1 MRNRKFDQMFKEEF
15 NKANANPLT
24 LDDIFEKGTLK
35 RKTCN
40 YKFWKYTSINLACL
54 LVVCL
59 VAISVLLVDNINT
72 KKNQNL
78 NNDSFEKHTFQDI
91 TFTEENNILTASE
104 KEYAK
109 SICDVEF
116 DMLISKYL
124 KINNDITMYV
134 YSGDRREYVDDNLI
148 YINVYFYVFDF
159 QNHNQNII
167 MNIDENEIVVNKDNR
182 FGILDNIKESE
193 KQEIAFTLTYYE
205 NSQKIVYKN

>member
-91 TFTEENNILTASE
+91 TFTEENNILTSSE
-104 KEYAK
+104 IECAL

-116 DMLISKYL
+116 YMYDAKYL
-124 KINNDITMYV
+124 KINNDLTMYV
-134 YSGDRREYVDDNLI
+134 YSGDSTTNNNLDDLT
-148 YINVYFYVFDF
+148 NVYFYVFDF

-167 MNIDENEIVVNKDNR
+167 INIDENEIVVNKDNR
-182 FGILDNIKESE
+182 FGVLDNIKESE

-205 NSQKIVYKN
+205 NSQKIVYEN